1 MDSAAMTKITD
12 LKMVDLRRL
21 GKANPTHS
29 AKRAF
34 SIYAC
39 KTYSGAT
46 YKSLA
51 EYFNL
56 SHVGS
61 VCYPLARI
69 KKEIAGGGWGKE
81 IKEIENEFFI
91 VKYT

>member
-1 MDSAAMTKITD
+1 
-12 LKMVDLRRL
+12 
-21 GKANPTHS
+21 
-29 AKRAF
+29 
-34 SIYAC
+34 
-39 KTYSGAT
+39 
-46 YKSLA
+46 A

-69 KKEIAGGGWGKE
+69 KKEIAGGGWRKE
-81 IKEIENEFFI
+81 IKEIENEFVI